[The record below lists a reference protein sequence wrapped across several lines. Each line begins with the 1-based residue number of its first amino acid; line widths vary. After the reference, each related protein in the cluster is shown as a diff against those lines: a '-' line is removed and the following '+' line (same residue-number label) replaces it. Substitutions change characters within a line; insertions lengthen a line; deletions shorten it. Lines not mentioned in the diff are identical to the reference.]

1 MQVIAPKRKLYLKVV
16 TFTYIYFVCNFSTHY
31 LLKLSWN
38 IQQMLALKHKRNF
51 KLVTFS
57 YIYLA
62 GNFPAY
68 YLNVSKSVSCEC
80 LSFKIGI
87 AMGPR
92 KAAVWSLVRLVCLS
106 AFRRNG
112 IMFL

>member
-1 MQVIAPKRKLYLKVV
+1 MLAPKHKL
-16 TFTYIYFVCNFSTHY
+16 NFE
-31 LLKLSWN
+31 
-38 IQQMLALKHKRNF
+38 
-51 KLVTFS
+51 LVTFS
-57 YIYLA
+57 YIYLV

-92 KAAVWSLVRLVCLS
+92 KAAVWSWVRQVGLS
-106 AFRRNG
+106 ASRRNG